1 MFALEGYRV
10 TKLGEADVPALQD
23 LHERCHV
30 FLELLYG
37 HPPEPDSAAQLLAEL
52 PEGRSAEDKFLFGLY
67 LEGAQPM
74 AGVLESIRG
83 FPDAGEW
90 FIGFL
95 VLDPAYRSAG
105 LGTRFVQAFEG
116 WVRSQGASGLRL
128 IVSERNSG
136 ATRFWQS
143 QGYTVTGT
151 AQHRAHGREHT
162 VLRMRKPLT

>member
-10 TKLGEADVPALQD
+10 IRVGEAEVPALQA

-37 HPPEPDSAAQLLAEL
+37 RPPEPDSAARLLAEL
-52 PEGRSAEDKFLFGLY
+52 PEGRVAEDKFLLGLY
-67 LEGAQPM
+67 PESAREMVGALET
-74 AGVLESIRG
+74 IRG

-105 LGTRFVQAFEG
+105 LGTRFIQSFEA
-116 WVRSQGASGLRL
+116 WVRGQGATGLRL
-128 IVSERNSG
+128 IVSEQNAG
-136 ATRFWQS
+136 ALRFWQQ
-143 QGYTVTGT
+143 QGYAVTGT
-151 AQHRAHGREHT
+151 ARHRAFGREHT
-162 VLRMRKPLT
+162 VVRMRKPLP